1 MKQQFAK
8 LRDTI
13 KRWLSRL
20 SFRTGVIIL
29 LLCVLFYIASFAQVL
44 LPISTTAKAALGITF
59 FGLAKTAQYTGLAIV
74 GVEGWRRIKATIKR
88 LRHKDIE

>member
-44 LPISTTAKAALGITF
+44 LPISVTVKTVLGITF

-74 GVEGWRRIKATIKR
+74 GVEGWRRIKTTIKR
-88 LRHKDIE
+88 LRHRDIE